1 MILVQTE
8 LWTILSSIGSIL
20 SGVFT
25 ILIFFGG
32 WIQTRKY
39 IRLGELDVYYKLKN
53 DFNSSGCDKLI
64 QTINS
69 RKLQVKFGENGYPYL
84 VEQFNEHI
92 VDGENHR
99 LSNELLGHI
108 EDMFMF
114 YEKKLISKELL
125 ISGYG
130 NYIEITYNSIEIN
143 NYIDRIRCYYNNHQ
157 LYSGLEKLY
166 NIVSN
171 G

>member
-1 MILVQTE
+1 MSLIQSE

-25 ILIFFGG
+25 TLIFIGG
-32 WIQTRKY
+32 WIQIRKY
-39 IRLGELDVYYKLKN
+39 IRLSELDVYYKLKN

-69 RKLQVKFGENGYPYL
+69 RKLQVKNGVNGYPYL
-84 VEQFNEHI
+84 VEQHNEHI
-92 VDGENHR
+92 VDGENHK

-108 EDMFMF
+108 EDMYMF
-114 YEKKLISKELL
+114 FEKELITKELL

-130 NYIEITYNSIEIN
+130 NYIELTYNSIEIKD
-143 NYIDRIRCYYNNHQ
+143 YIQRIRGYYNNHQ